1 VCLVF
6 RQNGGD
12 SFLQEEENTIPQ
24 LFHIPMW
31 IRQKN
36 FSEQGIS
43 GRDTMREE
51 EKQTKIYY
59 GTQDFEKRKHLRFPV
74 VR

>member
-1 VCLVF
+1 MVKIASF
-6 RQNGGD
+6 RRKR
-12 SFLQEEENTIPQ
+12 I
-24 LFHIPMW
+24 LFHNYSTFPCGLG
-31 IRQKN
+31 KKG
-36 FSEQGIS
+36 FSEQDIS
-43 GRDTMREE
+43 GRDPMREE